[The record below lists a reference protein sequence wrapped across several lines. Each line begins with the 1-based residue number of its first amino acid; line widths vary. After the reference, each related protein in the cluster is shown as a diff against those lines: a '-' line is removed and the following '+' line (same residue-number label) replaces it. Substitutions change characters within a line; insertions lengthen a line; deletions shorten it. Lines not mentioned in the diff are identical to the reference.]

1 LTGSA
6 CSQQSMCR
14 SLPWADG
21 RPEMVLS
28 QRPVVSKLCA
38 FVNFYLIP
46 VISQLLSLE
55 LLAILF
61 CRGLDFSRPRCL
73 YPSYIRVLN
82 LQLLDFCC
90 SSDIC
95 ARRISRTLWCSLG
108 RWGIRGA
115 APGWTRTPCNI
126 SNTQPVIEIIVYY
139 WNGRGTHVLPLTHV
153 FLSYLCGLR
162 LALDPALV
170 AFRDMPIFQQDPN
183 P

>member
-1 LTGSA
+1 
-6 CSQQSMCR
+6 MCR

-38 FVNFYLIP
+38 FVNVYLIP

-55 LLAILF
+55 LAIVF
-61 CRGLDFSRPRCL
+61 CCGLDFSRPRCL

-82 LQLLDFCC
+82 LQLDFCC

-108 RWGIRGA
+108 RWGIRESGNQRLD
-115 APGWTRTPCNI
+115 GHGHH
-126 SNTQPVIEIIVYY
+126 VIYVIH
-139 WNGRGTHVLPLTHV
+139 N
-153 FLSYLCGLR
+153 LSLR
-162 LALDPALV
+162 LLDTIGMDV
-170 AFRDMPIFQQDPN
+170 AHMFCHSPMCF
-183 P
+183 

>member
-1 LTGSA
+1 
-6 CSQQSMCR
+6 
-14 SLPWADG
+14 
-21 RPEMVLS
+21 MVLS

-61 CRGLDFSRPRCL
+61 CCGLDFSRPRCL

-108 RWGIRGA
+108 RWGSGEQRLDGH
-115 APGWTRTPCNI
+115 GHH
-126 SNTQPVIEIIVYY
+126 VIYVIHNLSLRLLDTIGMDVAHMFCQHS
-139 WNGRGTHVLPLTHV
+139 RMC
-153 FLSYLCGLR
+153 FLGFCGLR
-162 LALDPALV
+162 HAPFAGLALDPALV
-170 AFRDMPIFQQDPN
+170 AFRDMPIF
-183 P
+183 